1 MKKIAKILMV
11 TLLVIVAAVSVSAA
25 EVELTLTDAGT
36 QGEYTSGVYYLDV
49 VASDDLYINVLDL
62 KFTYNTEKIEL
73 FCLDVAN
80 YGAFPLNEE
89 IDPEWYLYAETALVL
104 GTNGKTGLQKA
115 TFSKAYVNATV
126 DGNYCTAQFV
136 ANAPTGKVTK
146 FPKEN
151 FKVYQ
156 IGLYIPGD
164 VTALTSDDFKIEHMY
179 MGTWDGV
186 ESGETYNYGYGS
198 WSEPV
203 AGKIAVTN
211 NVVDEPEVVVITI
224 PVLAGDKV
232 YLQDGT
238 VATMAEANNA
248 YEVPA
253 TVGYVAVNTGKTAQ
267 KTYYVDGTAA
277 TLVHT
282 NGIVST
288 EENDLRGPDETS
300 SVAEDTS
307 GLRFLMNHNPTNEGG
322 RFTPGHEITEIGV
335 LMTVESTKV
344 IAGIGQDTVDNLKV
358 GNVGSFVKSGYAL
371 GNGYDRAFNT
381 EDDENWIISAVM
393 YNIKLNAANVQVNIV
408 CRPFYK
414 VGDTYIY
421 GETMKATLYDV
432 AKSIKDG
439 GYVGCSDELKA
450 YVDEIVTLVDGVD
463 TPVVEDEVII
473 DISSLY
479 TIAG

>member
-1 MKKIAKILMV
+1 MKKILYVAMTVMLVVMLAV
-11 TLLVIVAAVSVSAA
+11 VASATTTLTFDLEETTTDDGQPVNVIVATMTDDVGDWRALKLDIAFDNGIIVPVDYIDGSIPDYSDEEVATYPFAFGSYKTGRSTTEISIVDGPNWVMNGANSTMGFESYWSQLEKYPIDAA
-25 EVELTLTDAGT
+25 EGFVVFELFFKFADGKTANDLV
-36 QGEYTSGVYYLDV
+36 YTSFQPTYAKYTGGQYFHFIGNADASLNDIV
-49 VASDDLYINVLDL
+49 VV
-62 KFTYNTEKIEL
+62 
-73 FCLDVAN
+73 
-80 YGAFPLNEE
+80 
-89 IDPEWYLYAETALVL
+89 
-104 GTNGKTGLQKA
+104 
-115 TFSKAYVNATV
+115 
-126 DGNYCTAQFV
+126 
-136 ANAPTGKVTK
+136 
-146 FPKEN
+146 
-151 FKVYQ
+151 
-156 IGLYIPGD
+156 
-164 VTALTSDDFKIEHMY
+164 
-179 MGTWDGV
+179 
-186 ESGETYNYGYGS
+186 
-198 WSEPV
+198 
-203 AGKIAVTN
+203 N
-211 NVVDEPEVVVITI
+211 NVVPEAPVVVPVTI

-238 VATMAEANNA
+238 VATMAEANDA

-288 EENDLRGPDETS
+288 EKNHLRGPDEKS

-307 GLRFLMNHNPTNEGG
+307 GLRFLMNHNPTNEDG

-335 LMTVESTKV
+335 LMTVESNKV
-344 IAGIGQDTVDNLKV
+344 IAGIGQETIDNLKV
-358 GNVGSFVKSGYAL
+358 ENVGSFVKSGYAL

-381 EDDENWIISAVM
+381 ENDTNWVISAVM
-393 YNIKLNAANVQVNIV
+393 YNIKLTPANVQTGIV

-463 TPVVEDEVII
+463 TPVVEGEVII

-479 TIAG
+479 TAVC

>member
-1 MKKIAKILMV
+1 MKKILYVAMTVMLVVMLAV
-11 TLLVIVAAVSVSAA
+11 VASATTTLTFDLEETTTDDGQPVNVIVATMTDDVGDWRALKLDIAFDNGIIVPVDYIDGSIPDYSDEEGATYPFAFGSYKTGRSTTEISIVDGPNWVMNGANSTMGFESYWSQLEKYPIDAA
-25 EVELTLTDAGT
+25 EGFVVFELFFKFADGKTANDLV
-36 QGEYTSGVYYLDV
+36 YTSFQPTYAKYTGGQYFHFIGNADASLNDIV
-49 VASDDLYINVLDL
+49 VV
-62 KFTYNTEKIEL
+62 
-73 FCLDVAN
+73 
-80 YGAFPLNEE
+80 
-89 IDPEWYLYAETALVL
+89 
-104 GTNGKTGLQKA
+104 
-115 TFSKAYVNATV
+115 
-126 DGNYCTAQFV
+126 
-136 ANAPTGKVTK
+136 
-146 FPKEN
+146 
-151 FKVYQ
+151 
-156 IGLYIPGD
+156 
-164 VTALTSDDFKIEHMY
+164 
-179 MGTWDGV
+179 
-186 ESGETYNYGYGS
+186 
-198 WSEPV
+198 
-203 AGKIAVTN
+203 N
-211 NVVDEPEVVVITI
+211 NVVPEAPVVVPVTI

-238 VATMAEANNA
+238 VATMAEANDA

-288 EENDLRGPDETS
+288 EKNHLRGPDEKS

-307 GLRFLMNHNPTNEGG
+307 GLRFLMNHNPTNEDG

-335 LMTVESTKV
+335 LMTVESNKV
-344 IAGIGQDTVDNLKV
+344 IAGIGQETIDNLKV
-358 GNVGSFVKSGYAL
+358 ENVGSFVKSGYAL

-381 EDDENWIISAVM
+381 ENDTNWVISAVM
-393 YNIKLNAANVQVNIV
+393 YNIKLTPANVQTGIV

-463 TPVVEDEVII
+463 TPVVEGEVII

-479 TIAG
+479 TAVC